1 MSDEKK
7 SYQVTDRRHSSVASH
22 ENEPEEHPS
31 EATAPPPETA
41 THEEAGGVPPVDFIT
56 FILSLATQAGM
67 LLEGPEG
74 GRPDLLGAQWMI
86 SIIEML
92 RDKTEGRRTAAET
105 EALDRILYE
114 LRLAYVE
121 RAKVGGA

>member
-7 SYQVTDRRHSSVASH
+7 SYQVTDRRHSSTAGQ
-22 ENEPEEHPS
+22 EPEPEEQPS
-31 EATAPPPETA
+31 PAVAATEVPAREDS
-41 THEEAGGVPPVDFIT
+41 EGVPPADFIT
-56 FILSLATQAGM
+56 FVLSLAAQVGM
-67 LLEGPEG
+67 LLDGAEG
-74 GRPDLLGAQWMI
+74 GRPDLKGAQWLI

-105 EALDRILYE
+105 EALERILYE